1 MSESHVQLAER
12 IYDLFGK
19 GDIPAVLA
27 LFDEHIEWREA
38 EGHPYRPSGAPLVGP
53 QAILTDLFMRLGQDW
68 DGLSVTPAS
77 LLPTPE
83 GVLAQGRSKGTCKA
97 TGRSLDAQFAHV
109 LTMRDGKLV
118 GFQQYIDTA
127 QLQAV
132 MGRGAD

>member
-12 IYDLFGK
+12 ISDLFAK

-27 LFDEHIEWREA
+27 LFDERIEWREA

-53 QAILTDLFMRLGQDW
+53 QAILTDLFMRLGQEW

-83 GVLAQGRSKGTCKA
+83 GVLAQGRSKGT
-97 TGRSLDAQFAHV
+97 
-109 LTMRDGKLV
+109 
-118 GFQQYIDTA
+118 
-127 QLQAV
+127 LQGDRTIARCAV
-132 MGRGAD
+132 RPRTDHARRQARGVSTVH